1 MAVWALRCRECVLKE
16 GDLLRSV
23 EKQITQ
29 KMIAEYAVASG
40 DMNPIHVDQ
49 EFAARS
55 QFGGTI
61 AHGMMIA
68 ASVSEMMS
76 ADFGMDWVESGRL
89 KLRFRAPVYPGGA
102 VTAYGQVKRVRE
114 MDGGS
119 EIVCSVGVRGES
131 EEDAVTGEATVKT
144 GAQG

>member
-76 ADFGMDWVESGRL
+76 AEFGMDWVESGRL

-131 EEDAVTGEATVKT
+131 EEDAVTGEATVRT

>member
-1 MAVWALRCRECVLKE
+1 MKE

-29 KMIAEYAVASG
+29 DTITEYAAASG

-61 AHGMMIA
+61 AHGMMVA

-76 ADFGMDWVESGRL
+76 AEFGMAWIETGRL

-102 VTAYGQVKRVRE
+102 ITAYGQVKRVRAK
-114 MDGGS
+114 DGGS
-119 EIVCSVGVRGES
+119 EVVCSVGVRSES
-131 EEDAVTGEATVKT
+131 EEDAVTGEATVRT
-144 GAQG
+144 GVQS

>member
-1 MAVWALRCRECVLKE
+1 MKE
-16 GDLLRSV
+16 GDSLGSV
-23 EKQITQ
+23 KKQITQ
-29 KMIAEYAVASG
+29 DTISEYAVASG

-76 ADFGMDWVESGRL
+76 AEFGMDWLESGRL
-89 KLRFRAPVYPGGA
+89 KLRFRAPVYPGSGI
-102 VTAYGQVKRVRE
+102 TAYGQVKRVRDT
-114 MDGGS
+114 DGGS

-131 EEDAVTGEATVKT
+131 GEDAVTGEATVKT
-144 GAQG
+144 GAPS

>member
-1 MAVWALRCRECVLKE
+1 M
-16 GDLLRSV
+16 

-29 KMIAEYAVASG
+29 DAIIEYAAASG

-76 ADFGMDWVESGRL
+76 AEFGSDWVESGRL
-89 KLRFRAPVYPGGA
+89 KLRFRAPVYPGNA
-102 VTAYGQVKRVRE
+102 VTAYGQVKRVHATE
-114 MDGGS
+114 GGS

-131 EEDAVTGEATVKT
+131 GEDAVTGEAKVSTRS
-144 GAQG
+144 QN

>member
-1 MAVWALRCRECVLKE
+1 MKE
-16 GDLLRSV
+16 GEALRSV

-29 KMIAEYAVASG
+29 ETIAEYAVASG

-61 AHGMMIA
+61 AHGMMVA

-76 ADFGMDWVESGRL
+76 AEFGMDWLESGRL

-102 VTAYGQVKRVRE
+102 VTAFGQVKRVRAA
-114 MDGGS
+114 DGGS
-119 EIVCSVGVRGES
+119 EIVCTIGVRSGS
-131 EEDAVTGEATVKT
+131 EEDTVTGEATVRT
-144 GAQG
+144 GAQS